1 LSRHLAF
8 ISPKADKQAMST
20 DLYDVI
26 IVGGG
31 PVGLAQALA
40 LTRFQHGLRVAL
52 VDRRPFAVPDDKRA
66 FALSAGVRRVFD
78 TLGVWNDLAAEAQPI
93 RAMKITDS
101 GTGDI
106 SRPVFLTF
114 EGDVAPGE
122 PYAHMTPNR
131 VLTKVLLEAVQPRV
145 EFVAPVEVTGY
156 AAESAFASLSLK
168 DGRTLRAPVIV
179 AADGAM
185 SALRGMAG
193 IAVISHDYKQ
203 AGIVTTIAHELPHD
217 GVAYEHFRPAGPFA
231 SLPLPGKRSSLVW
244 TESTEE
250 AARLKALPSAEVA
263 ALIEGAMGSS
273 LGAITVEESLQSFP
287 LRLQMAR
294 EFVGPRLAIIGDAA
308 HVIHPLAGQ
317 GLNLGLKDV
326 AALAETLVEAMRLGL
341 DHGTPEVLAR
351 YQQWRRFDTSLMAA
365 VTDNL
370 NRLFSNDVAP
380 VRALRDVGLGLVDRM
395 TPIKDALIARAAGL
409 ESDGPRLTRGMPI

>member
-1 LSRHLAF
+1 MPS
-8 ISPKADKQAMST
+8 

-52 VDRRPFAVPDDKRA
+52 VDRRPFTVPDDKRA
-66 FALSAGVRRVFD
+66 FALSAGVRRVLS
-78 TLGVWNDLAAEAQPI
+78 TLGVWEALAAEAQPI

-101 GTGDI
+101 GSGDI

-131 VLTKVLLEAVQPRV
+131 VLTKVLLEAVQARID
-145 EFVAPVEVTGY
+145 FVAPVEVTGY
-156 AAESAFASLSLK
+156 AADTASAILSLK
-168 DGRTLRAPVIV
+168 DGRTLRAPVII

-185 SALRGMAG
+185 SALRAMAG
-193 IAVISHDYKQ
+193 IGVISHDYKQ
-203 AGIVTTIAHELPHD
+203 SGIVTTIAHEIPHE
-217 GVAYEHFRPAGPFA
+217 GVAYEHFLPAGPFA
-231 SLPLPGKRSSLVW
+231 SLPLSGNRSSLVW

-250 AARLKALPSAEVA
+250 AARLKSLPTDEVA
-263 ALIEGAMGSS
+263 GLIEAAMGSS
-273 LGAITVEESLQSFP
+273 LGKVTVEEGLQSFP
-287 LRLQMAR
+287 LRLQLAR
-294 EFVGPRLAIIGDAA
+294 EFVAPRLALIGDAA

-326 AALAETLVEAMRLGL
+326 AALAETLVDAMRLGL
-341 DHGTPEVLAR
+341 DHGAPDVLAR
-351 YQQWRRFDTSLMAA
+351 YQEWRRFDTSLMAA

-380 VRALRDVGLGLVDRM
+380 MRAVRDVGLGLLDRLA
-395 TPIKDALIARAAGL
+395 PIKDALIARAAGL
-409 ESDGPRLTRGMPI
+409 ESNGPRLTRGMPL

>member
-1 LSRHLAF
+1 M
-8 ISPKADKQAMST
+8 PN

-40 LTRFQHGLRVAL
+40 LTRFQHGLKLAL
-52 VDRRPFAVPDDKRA
+52 VDRRRFTVPDDKRA
-66 FALSAGVRRVFD
+66 FALSAGVRRVLD
-78 TLGVWNDLAAEAQPI
+78 TLGVWGDLAAEAQPI

-101 GTGDI
+101 GSGDI
-106 SRPVFLTF
+106 SRPTFLTF

-131 VLTKVLLEAVQPRV
+131 VLTRVLLDAVQARAQ
-145 EFVAPVEVTGY
+145 FVAPVEVTGY
-156 AAESAFASLSLK
+156 SADTALASLALK
-168 DGRTLRAPVIV
+168 DGRTLRAPVII

-185 SALRGMAG
+185 SALRAMAG
-193 IAVISHDYKQ
+193 IGVVSHDYKQ
-203 AGIVTTIAHELPHD
+203 SGIVTTIAHELPHE
-217 GVAYEHFRPAGPFA
+217 GVAYEHFLPAGPFA
-231 SLPLPGKRSSLVW
+231 SLPLPGNRSSLVW

-250 AARLKALPSAEVA
+250 AARLKSLPLEEVA
-263 ALIEGAMGSS
+263 RLIEAAMGSS
-273 LGAITVEESLQSFP
+273 LGTVTVEESLQSFP
-287 LRLQMAR
+287 LRLQLAR

-326 AALAETLVEAMRLGL
+326 AALAETLVDAMRLGL
-341 DHGTPEVLAR
+341 DHGAPDVLAR

-380 VRALRDVGLGLVDRM
+380 VRAVRDVGLGLVDRM

-409 ESDGPRLTRGMPI
+409 ESNGPRLTRGMPL

>member
-1 LSRHLAF
+1 
-8 ISPKADKQAMST
+8 MSD
-20 DLYDVI
+20 DLYDII

-40 LTRFQHGLRVAL
+40 LTRFQRGMKVAL
-52 VDRRPFAVPDDKRA
+52 VDRRPFTVPDDKRA
-66 FALSAGVRRVFD
+66 FALSAGVRRVLD
-78 TLGVWNDLAAEAQPI
+78 TLGVWDGLAAEAQPI

-101 GTGDI
+101 GGGDI

-131 VLTKVLLEAVQPRV
+131 VLTRVLLAAVQDRV

-156 AAESAFASLSLK
+156 TAETAHATLSLR

-179 AADGAM
+179 GADGGM

-193 IAVISHDYKQ
+193 IGVVTHDYRQ
-203 AGIVTTIAHELPHD
+203 SGVVTTIAHELPHD

-231 SLPLPGKRSSLVW
+231 SLPLTGNRSSLVW
-244 TESTEE
+244 TEATEE
-250 AARLKALPSAEVA
+250 AARLKALPADEVA
-263 ALIEGAMGSS
+263 GLIEAAMGSS
-273 LGAITVEESLQSFP
+273 LGKVTVEESVQSFP
-287 LRLQMAR
+287 LRLQLAR
-294 EFVGPRLAIIGDAA
+294 EFVAPRLALIGDAA

-326 AALAETLVEAMRLGL
+326 AALAETLVEAMRLGV
-341 DHGTPEVLAR
+341 DHGAPDVLAR
-351 YQQWRRFDTSLMAA
+351 YQQWRRFDTALMAA

-370 NRLFSNDVAP
+370 NRLFSNDVVP
-380 VRALRDVGLGLVDRM
+380 VRAVRDIGLGLVDRM

-409 ESDGPRLTRGMPI
+409 EADGPRLTRGIPL

>member
-1 LSRHLAF
+1 
-8 ISPKADKQAMST
+8 MSD
-20 DLYDVI
+20 DLYDII

-40 LTRFQHGLRVAL
+40 LTRFQRGMKVAL
-52 VDRRPFAVPDDKRA
+52 VDRRPFTVPDDKRA
-66 FALSAGVRRVFD
+66 FALSAGVRRVLD
-78 TLGVWNDLAAEAQPI
+78 TLGVWDGLAAEAQPI

-101 GTGDI
+101 GGSDI

-131 VLTKVLLEAVQPRV
+131 VLTRVLLAAVQDRV

-156 AAESAFASLSLK
+156 TAETALATLSLR

-179 AADGAM
+179 GADGGM

-193 IAVISHDYKQ
+193 IGVVMHDYRQ
-203 AGIVTTIAHELPHD
+203 SGVVTTIAHELPHD

-231 SLPLPGKRSSLVW
+231 SLPLTGNRSSLVW
-244 TESTEE
+244 TEATEE
-250 AARLKALPSAEVA
+250 AARLKALPADEVA
-263 ALIEGAMGSS
+263 GLIEAAMGSS
-273 LGAITVEESLQSFP
+273 LGKVTVEESVQSFP
-287 LRLQMAR
+287 LRLQLAR
-294 EFVGPRLAIIGDAA
+294 EFVAPRLALIGDAA

-326 AALAETLVEAMRLGL
+326 AALAETLVEAMRLGV
-341 DHGTPEVLAR
+341 DHGAPDVLAR
-351 YQQWRRFDTSLMAA
+351 YQQWRRFDTALMAA

-380 VRALRDVGLGLVDRM
+380 VRAVRDIGLGLVDRM

-409 ESDGPRLTRGMPI
+409 EADGPRLTRGIPL

>member
-1 LSRHLAF
+1 
-8 ISPKADKQAMST
+8 MST
-20 DLYDVI
+20 ELYDVI

-40 LTRFQHGLRVAL
+40 LTRFQQGLRVAL
-52 VDRRPFAVPDDKRA
+52 VDRRPFTVPDDKRA
-66 FALSAGVRRVFD
+66 FALSAGVRRVLG
-78 TLGVWNDLAAEAQPI
+78 TLGVWDALEADAQPI

-131 VLTKVLLEAVQPRV
+131 VLTRVLLDAVRDRV

-156 AAESAFASLSLK
+156 SAEAALATLALK
-168 DGRTLRAPVIV
+168 DGRTLKAPVIV

-185 SALRGMAG
+185 SGLRSLAG
-193 IAVISHDYKQ
+193 IGVVTHDYRQ
-203 AGIVTTIAHELPHD
+203 SGIVTTITHELPHQ
-217 GVAYEHFRPAGPFA
+217 GTAFEHFLPAGPFA
-231 SLPLPGKRSSLVW
+231 SLPLPGYRSSLVW
-244 TESTEE
+244 TESTDE
-250 AARLKALPSAEVA
+250 AARLKSLPLDEVA
-263 ALIEGAMGSS
+263 GLIEAAMGSS
-273 LGAITVEESLQSFP
+273 LGKVTVEESLQSFP
-287 LRLQMAR
+287 LRLQLAR
-294 EFVGPRLAIIGDAA
+294 DFVAPRLALIGDAA

-326 AALAETLVEAMRLGL
+326 AALAETLVDAMRLGL
-341 DHGTPEVLAR
+341 DHGATDVLAR
-351 YQQWRRFDTSLMAA
+351 YQQWRRFDTALMAA

-395 TPIKDALIARAAGL
+395 APIKDALIARAAGL
-409 ESDGPRLTRGMPI
+409 EAHGPRLTRGMPL